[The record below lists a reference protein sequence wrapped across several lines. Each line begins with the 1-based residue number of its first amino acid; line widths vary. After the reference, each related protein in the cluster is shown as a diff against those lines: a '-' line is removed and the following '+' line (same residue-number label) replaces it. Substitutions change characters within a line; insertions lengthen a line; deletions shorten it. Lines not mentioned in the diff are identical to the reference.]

1 MVCYEKVTEQ
11 LWCVY
16 CILMFS
22 WGMIIT
28 LNKCFTNQLCC
39 LYRFVHIQMIT
50 KYVTEFI
57 PISTVSND
65 VV

>member
-22 WGMIIT
+22 WGLIIT
-28 LNKCFTNQLCC
+28 LNKYYANQLRC
-39 LYRFVHIQMIT
+39 LYTIVLNQMIT
-50 KYVTEFI
+50 KYVTTFI
-57 PISTVSND
+57 PISKVSND